1 MNVHYNPRYN
11 AVKLNQRKTPHG
23 RRRRSSG
30 VQPLSAVV
38 QWCPPALSA
47 CLLLDMVGAE
57 MEAPL
62 QSSLKEPQA
71 LAGFGL
77 RTTSPCR
84 FCSEGLIG
92 QKYCPLNCHGLRPP
106 LQSGTDFVL
115 HTALKAYDEGTSGRC
130 VNALL
135 SPSAMPV
142 SRCVCLSCL

>member
-1 MNVHYNPRYN
+1 MSVHYNPRYN

-23 RRRRSSG
+23 RRRSSG
-30 VQPLSAVV
+30 VPLLSVVV

-57 MEAPL
+57 MEASL

-71 LAGFGL
+71 LAGFAL
-77 RTTSPCR
+77 RNTSPCR

-92 QKYCPLNCHGLRPP
+92 QKYYPLNCHGLRPP

-115 HTALKAYDEGTSGRC
+115 HIASKAYDEGMDIRPF
-130 VNALL
+130 V
-135 SPSAMPV
+135 
-142 SRCVCLSCL
+142 